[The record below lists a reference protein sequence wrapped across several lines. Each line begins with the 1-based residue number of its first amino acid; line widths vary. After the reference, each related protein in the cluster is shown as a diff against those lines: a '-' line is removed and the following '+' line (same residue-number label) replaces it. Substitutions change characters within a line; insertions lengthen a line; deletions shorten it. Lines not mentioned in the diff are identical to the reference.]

1 MNRHDSRPKRTTLM
15 LALATAILLAG
26 CRSPLSGDPADG
38 PLYFVQVT
46 DTHLGVAGH
55 DRVVTQLVDMIN
67 ALPMPV
73 SCVVHTGDLSADQ
86 LDRPEAVSRGLAA
99 LRRLKAPL
107 HLIPGNHDIIA
118 KRPAET
124 LAAWT
129 NSVGPLC
136 SRAEYH
142 GVVFLFVYMDAAV
155 RGIEVPGFDPMA
167 WLDRELRKAQDKP
180 VLVFFHTPP
189 MVDFYGNQWHA
200 GWPEDVRDKWLKLVE
215 TANVKAAVGGH
226 FHRDELQWIG
236 SLPVYV
242 APPAAR
248 FWGRQP
254 SFRIYEYRNGRLGY
268 RTCYVEES
276 RQPPAPVDRQR
287 E

>member
-1 MNRHDSRPKRTTLM
+1 MNHQKSGPKKTVLVFAFAA
-15 LALATAILLAG
+15 ALLLTG
-26 CRSPLSGDPADG
+26 CRSPLAADPVAE
-38 PLYFVQVT
+38 PLYFVQIT

-55 DRVVTQLVDMIN
+55 DRVATQLVDMIN
-67 ALPMPV
+67 ALPMPI

-86 LDRPEAVSRGLAA
+86 LDRPEATAPGLAA
-99 LRRLKAPL
+99 LRRVKVPVHFVA
-107 HLIPGNHDIIA
+107 GNHDIIE

-136 SRAEYH
+136 GRAEYQ
-142 GVVFLFVYMDAAV
+142 GVIFLFVYMDAAV
-155 RGIEVPGFDPMA
+155 RGSRVPGFDPME
-167 WLDRELRKAQDKP
+167 WLGRELGKSAGKP

-189 MVDFYGNQWHA
+189 MADFYGNQWHA
-200 GWPEDVRDKWLKLVE
+200 GWPEHVRDRWLTLVRS
-215 TANVKAAVGGH
+215 ANVKAAIGGH
-226 FHRDELQWIG
+226 FHRDELQWMG
-236 SLPVYV
+236 DVPVYV

-268 RTCYVEES
+268 RTCYIEEP
-276 RQPPAPVDRQR
+276 RQTAPPAERRR